1 MSTLARAIQ
10 IAAEAHD
17 GQVDK
22 AGLPYILHPLTLLLR
37 AGDRVDEDTRIVAV
51 LHDVLEDSDWTVD
64 RLRDEGFSSTV
75 LLSLELLTHEKGE
88 SYKDYIMRIQNG
100 QYGGIA
106 QYIKKLDLE
115 HNMELLRLAK
125 VGELQDHDLLRLK
138 KYVAAWRELA
148 GYNDQE
154 DGVGWS

>member
-22 AGLPYILHPLTLLLR
+22 AGLPYILHPLTLLT
-37 AGDRVDEDTRIVAV
+37 RVHDKAEEDTRIVAV
-51 LHDVLEDSDWTVD
+51 LHDVLEDKPDEWTLEK
-64 RLRDEGFSSTV
+64 LRAEGFSQMV
-75 LLSLELLTHEKGE
+75 IVNLDHLTHVPGE
-88 SYKDYIMRIQNG
+88 SYKDYIWRIAQA

-106 QYIKKLDLE
+106 RYIKKLDLE
-115 HNMELLRLAK
+115 HNMEIMRLAK
-125 VGELQDHDLLRLK
+125 VGELTDRDLRRLK

-148 GYNDQE
+148 GYNDQ
-154 DGVGWS
+154 DGE